1 MSWTIGVDV
10 GGTFTDF
17 YVLDE
22 ASGAVHT
29 GKWPSTP
36 DNPARAIVDGLLALA
51 SRHGIDLAGLRRL
64 SHGTTVGTNALIQR
78 RGGDVVM
85 ITTRGFRDLLEIG
98 RQTRPHMYSLV
109 EDHPPP
115 LVERRRRFEIDERM
129 GADGEAITEP
139 APDAVAAAVEQVR
152 ASGADACAVCL
163 LFAFRNPEHEH
174 RVTAALRAALPGL
187 PVCTSF
193 EVQPEFRE
201 YERFSTT
208 VLNAYLQP
216 VLGRYLSTLE
226 EALADV
232 APGASLGINQSSGG
246 LMSPARARALPVR
259 TALSGP
265 AAGAMGAAHVAK
277 RAGAPRRRDSGDPRG
292 TPPDAAH
299 SAKLSG
305 RRNVI
310 TLDMG
315 GTSADVALIR
325 DFRAGVSFERD
336 VAGFP
341 VRLPSVD
348 VETVGAGGGSIAWF
362 DRDGL
367 LKVGPASA
375 GADPG
380 PACYGRG
387 GRQPA
392 VTDANLVLGRLP
404 ARGLLAGEM
413 RLDAS
418 LARAAIAPIAERLG
432 FEVERTARGML
443 DVVVANMVRAI
454 RTISVERGYDPR
466 GFTLM
471 AFGGAGPLH
480 ARDVAAA
487 LGMRE
492 ILVPA
497 APGILCA
504 QGLIVSDLKEDF
516 VAGDRIPGDA
526 AGLRRLAGHV
536 EALAARARAWFDA
549 ERIPAASRRI
559 ELAVDARYVGQ
570 NFELTV
576 PLAAE
581 DDRGRGRLAVPLRGI
596 ADAPTSAA
604 DRSELGLFP
613 ESGDCWSGGPP
624 ASAADG
630 RGTGLFH
637 TSGADG
643 SDGTVDVDGA
653 MVVPSPESPEKD
665 APTWRGA
672 DAMAVPSP
680 ETLRERFLEVHES
693 AYGYANPH
701 DPIEIVNVR
710 LTARGRLVEPPAP
723 QAPGDPGPLPEPFER
738 RPVWFDGESAGENIA
753 GGAGDSVAGSTGGD
767 GAAGST
773 GENVMGD
780 ATEYTGAGVAGH
792 APGSVVGHIGA
803 GAAEHTPESVPGRTG
818 AGVAGHAP
826 GSVVGH
832 IGAGAAEHTPES
844 VPGRT
849 GAGVAGHAPG
859 SAAGRIG
866 AGAAEHASESVP
878 GRTGAGAVDCPVYDR
893 RSLRAGHTLD
903 GPAIIEQLD
912 STTPIFPGDRA
923 VVDSA
928 GNLVIRIHGGAGAGA

>member
-1 MSWTIGVDV
+1 MSWIIGVDV

-17 YVLDE
+17 YMLDE

-29 GKWPSTP
+29 GKRPSTP
-36 DNPARAIVDGLLALA
+36 DNPAQAIVDGLLALA

-78 RGGDVVM
+78 RGGEVVM

-115 LVERRRRFEIDERM
+115 LVGRRRRLEIDERM

-174 RVTAALRAALPGL
+174 RVAAALRAALPGL

-226 EALADV
+226 ETLADV
-232 APGASLGINQSSGG
+232 APGASIGINQSSGG
-246 LMSPARARALPVR
+246 LMSPERARALPVR

-265 AAGAMGAAHVAK
+265 AAGAVGAAHVAK

-292 TPPDAAH
+292 TPPRAAH
-299 SAKLSG
+299 SAKPSG

-325 DFRAGVSFERD
+325 DFQAGVSFERA

-387 GRQPA
+387 GRQPT

-466 GFTLM
+466 EFTLM

-492 ILVPA
+492 ILVPE

-549 ERIPAASRRI
+549 ERIPAAGRRI

-570 NFELTV
+570 NFELAV
-576 PLAAE
+576 PLAAGG
-581 DDRGRGRLAVPLRGI
+581 DRWRGRLAVPLRGI
-596 ADAPTSAA
+596 AGAPAGVTN
-604 DRSELGLFP
+604 
-613 ESGDCWSGGPP
+613 
-624 ASAADG
+624 G
-630 RGTGLFH
+630 RGTGSFH
-637 TSGADG
+637 TS
-643 SDGTVDVDGA
+643 SVDGA
-653 MVVPSPESPEKD
+653 VAAPSPESPEKD
-665 APTWRGA
+665 VPTWRGVG
-672 DAMAVPSP
+672 AMTAPSP

-710 LTARGRLVEPPAP
+710 LTARGRLIEPPALR
-723 QAPGDPGPLPEPFER
+723 ALGNPGPLPEPFER
-738 RPVWFDGESAGENIA
+738 RPVWFDNGSAGENTA
-753 GGAGDSVAGSTGGD
+753 GNAAGSIGGD
-767 GAAGST
+767 AMRGCGNGAAGST
-773 GENVMGD
+773 GGNAMGD
-780 ATEYTGAGVAGH
+780 TTECTGTGAAEYASEDIAGGTGAGAVK
-792 APGSVVGHIGA
+792 
-803 GAAEHTPESVPGRTG
+803 
-818 AGVAGHAP
+818 
-826 GSVVGH
+826 
-832 IGAGAAEHTPES
+832 
-844 VPGRT
+844 
-849 GAGVAGHAPG
+849 
-859 SAAGRIG
+859 
-866 AGAAEHASESVP
+866 
-878 GRTGAGAVDCPVYDR
+878 GAVDCPVYDR
-893 RSLRAGHTLD
+893 RSLRAGHILD

-912 STTPIFPGDRA
+912 STTPIFPDDRA
-923 VVDSA
+923 VVDSS
-928 GNLVIRIHGGAGAGA
+928 GNLVIHIHGGAGAEA